1 MSTTVSGPLF
11 EPALHGHWISV
22 HGKSGGHYNTFA
34 LGQSMRD
41 NTVNVEQAFGM
52 KALREFFPKGEAN
65 EYNVCLFST
74 SGVHGMYTTIEE
86 VEKDLDKP
94 DGWEDEEGNG
104 KSDSVTFLIIQPRIV
119 CLRYGN
125 CYPKT
130 KDDIKFLKKLRAS
143 SHEEFSKIGLK

>member
-1 MSTTVSGPLF
+1 MF
-11 EPALHGHWISV
+11 EPAQHGHWISI

-34 LGQSMRD
+34 LGKSMRENAD
-41 NTVNVEQAFGM
+41 EVERENGM
-52 KALREFFPKGEAN
+52 KALREFFPNAKAG
-65 EYNVCLFST
+65 EYNACLFST

-86 VEKDLDKP
+86 VENDMDKP
-94 DGWEDEEGNG
+94 DDWEGEDGCG

-130 KDDIKFLKKLRAS
+130 KDDIQFLKKLRAS
-143 SHEEFSKIGLK
+143 SRRALAKIG